1 MIEEPCLSSATLPA
15 DVSVVD
21 VVLPHEVSAVADA
34 RRRLGVYLKRYR
46 VARHASDD
54 AQLVL
59 SELLSNAIRYA
70 PPLPGGEVR
79 AAWWIDKA
87 GIHVEVTDGRGDTE
101 PVRISDPHPESIGG
115 RGLAIVD
122 VLTSTWDVRTAATH
136 RTVHATVPN

>member
-1 MIEEPCLSSATLPA
+1 LSSATLPA

-21 VVLPHEVSAVADA
+21 VVLPHDVSAVADS
-34 RRRLGVYLKRYR
+34 RRRLAAYLKRYR
-46 VARHASDD
+46 VAVTASDD

-70 PPLPGGEVR
+70 PPLPAGEVR

-101 PVRISDPHPESIGG
+101 PQRISDTHPESIGG

-122 VLTSTWDVRTAATH
+122 ILTSTWGVRTAATH
-136 RTVHATVPN
+136 RTVHAIIPN

>member
-1 MIEEPCLSSATLPA
+1 LPSATLPA
-15 DVSVVD
+15 DVSIVD

-34 RRRLGVYLKRYR
+34 RRRLAAYLERYR
-46 VARHASDD
+46 VAETPCDD

-70 PPLPGGEVR
+70 PALPAGEVR

-101 PVRISDPHPESIGG
+101 PQQISDAHPESIGG
-115 RGLAIVD
+115 RGLRIVD
-122 VLTSTWDVRTAATH
+122 VLTSSWDVRTAANH
-136 RTVHATVPN
+136 RTVHAIIPN

>member
-1 MIEEPCLSSATLPA
+1 MSSATLPA

-34 RRRLGVYLKRYR
+34 RRRLAGYLKRHR
-46 VARHASDD
+46 VADNARDD

-79 AAWWIDKA
+79 ATWWVDKA
-87 GIHVEVTDGRGDTE
+87 GIHLEVVDGRGDTE
-101 PVRISDPHPESIGG
+101 PQRITDAHPESVGG

-122 VLTSTWDVRTAATH
+122 MLTSEWGVRTADTR
-136 RTVHATVPN
+136 RTVHAIVPR

>member
-1 MIEEPCLSSATLPA
+1 MSSATLPA
-15 DVSVVD
+15 DVSIVD

-34 RRRLGVYLKRYR
+34 RRRLAAYLERYR
-46 VARHASDD
+46 VTETACDD

-70 PPLPGGEVR
+70 PPLPPGEVR

-101 PVRISDPHPESIGG
+101 PQRINDTHPESIGG

-122 VLTSTWDVRTAATH
+122 VLTSSWDVRTAAKH
-136 RTVHATVPN
+136 RTVHAIIPN

>member
-1 MIEEPCLSSATLPA
+1 MSSATLPA

-21 VVLPHEVSAVADA
+21 VVLPHDVSAVADS
-34 RRRLGVYLKRYR
+34 RRRLAAYLKRYQ
-46 VARHASDD
+46 VAVTASDD

-70 PPLPGGEVR
+70 PPLPAGEVR

-101 PVRISDPHPESIGG
+101 PQRINDTHPESIGG

-122 VLTSTWDVRTAATH
+122 ILTSTWDVRTAATH
-136 RTVHATVPN
+136 RTVHAIIPN

>member
-1 MIEEPCLSSATLPA
+1 LSSATLPA

-34 RRRLGVYLKRYR
+34 RRRLAAYLQRCR
-46 VARHASDD
+46 VAETAADD

-70 PPLPGGEVR
+70 PPLPAGEVR
-79 AAWWIDKA
+79 AAWWIDKS
-87 GIHVEVTDGRGDTE
+87 GIHVEVTDGRGETE
-101 PVRISDPHPESIGG
+101 PQRISDTHPESIGG

-122 VLTSTWDVRTAATH
+122 MLTSTWDVRTASAH
-136 RTVHATVPN
+136 RTVHAIIPS

>member
-1 MIEEPCLSSATLPA
+1 MSSATLPA

-34 RRRLGVYLKRYR
+34 RRRLAGYLM
-46 VARHASDD
+46 RHRITEHACDD

-87 GIHVEVTDGRGDTE
+87 GIHLEVVDGCGETE
-101 PVRISDPHPESIGG
+101 PQRITDAHPESIGG

-122 VLTSTWDVRTAATH
+122 MLTAEWGVRTTAGR
-136 RTVHATVPN
+136 RTVYALVPR

>member
-1 MIEEPCLSSATLPA
+1 
-15 DVSVVD
+15 VSIVD

-34 RRRLGVYLKRYR
+34 RRRLAAYLKRYR
-46 VARHASDD
+46 VADAACDD

-70 PPLPGGEVR
+70 PALPAGEVR

-87 GIHVEVTDGRGDTE
+87 GIHVEVTDGCGDTE
-101 PVRISDPHPESIGG
+101 PQRIDDTHPESIGG

-122 VLTSTWDVRTAATH
+122 ILTSHWDVRTAVTH
-136 RTVHATVPN
+136 RTVHAVVPS

>member
-1 MIEEPCLSSATLPA
+1 MSSATLPA

-34 RRRLGVYLKRYR
+34 RRRLAAYLKRYR
-46 VARHASDD
+46 VAETACDD

-70 PPLPGGEVR
+70 PPLPAGEVR
-79 AAWWIDKA
+79 AAWWIDRA

-101 PVRISDPHPESIGG
+101 PKRISDPHPESVGG

-122 VLTSTWDVRTAATH
+122 ILTSSWDVRTAARH
-136 RTVHATVPN
+136 RTVHAIVPS

>member
-1 MIEEPCLSSATLPA
+1 MSI
-15 DVSVVD
+15 VD

-34 RRRLGVYLKRYR
+34 RRRLTAYLKRYR
-46 VARHASDD
+46 VADAACDD

-70 PPLPGGEVR
+70 PALPAGEVR

-87 GIHVEVTDGRGDTE
+87 GIHVEVTDGRGETE
-101 PVRISDPHPESIGG
+101 PQRIDDTHPESIGG

-122 VLTSTWDVRTAATH
+122 VLTSHWDVRTAATH
-136 RTVHATVPN
+136 RTVHAIVPN

>member
-1 MIEEPCLSSATLPA
+1 MSSATLPA

-34 RRRLGVYLKRYR
+34 RRRLAGYLKRHR
-46 VARHASDD
+46 VTENACDD

-70 PPLPGGEVR
+70 PALPAGEVR
-79 AAWWIDKA
+79 AAWWVDMA
-87 GIHVEVTDGRGDTE
+87 GIHLEVTDGRGETE
-101 PVRISDPHPESIGG
+101 PRRITDPHPESIGG

-122 VLTSTWDVRTAATH
+122 VLTSDWGVRDAKSR
-136 RTVHATVPN
+136 RTVYAVVPR

>member
-1 MIEEPCLSSATLPA
+1 MSSATLPA

-34 RRRLGVYLKRYR
+34 RRRLAAYLKRFR
-46 VARHASDD
+46 AAENASDD

-70 PPLPGGEVR
+70 PPLPAGEVR

-87 GIHVEVTDGRGDTE
+87 GIHVEVTDGCGETE
-101 PVRISDPHPESIGG
+101 PRRINDAHPESIGG

-136 RTVHATVPN
+136 RTVHAIIPS

>member
-1 MIEEPCLSSATLPA
+1 MSSATLPA

-34 RRRLGVYLKRYR
+34 RRRLGAYLKRHR
-46 VARHASDD
+46 VARNASDD

-70 PPLPGGEVR
+70 PPLPTGDVR

-101 PVRISDPHPESIGG
+101 PQRVTDPHPESIGG

-122 VLTSTWDVRTAATH
+122 VLTTGWDVRTARTH
-136 RTVHATVPN
+136 RTVHAIVPS

>member
-1 MIEEPCLSSATLPA
+1 MSSATLPA

-34 RRRLGVYLKRYR
+34 RRRLATYLKRYR
-46 VARHASDD
+46 VAGNACED
-54 AQLVL
+54 AKLVL
-59 SELLSNAIRYA
+59 TELLSNAIRYA
-70 PPLPGGEVR
+70 PPLPAGEVR

-101 PVRISDPHPESIGG
+101 PQRISDTHPESVGG

-122 VLTSTWDVRTAATH
+122 MLTTGWDVRTAAHH
-136 RTVHATVPN
+136 RTVHAVIPN

>member
-1 MIEEPCLSSATLPA
+1 MSSVTLPA
-15 DVSVVD
+15 DVSIVD

-34 RRRLGVYLKRYR
+34 RRRLGDYLKRYR
-46 VARHASDD
+46 VAATASDD

-70 PPLPGGEVR
+70 PPLPAGEVR

-87 GIHVEVTDGRGDTE
+87 GIHLEVTDGCGETE
-101 PVRISDPHPESIGG
+101 PQRISEAHPESVGG

-122 VLTSTWDVRTAATH
+122 VLTSSWRVRTADTH
-136 RTVHATVPN
+136 RTVHAIIPN

>member
-1 MIEEPCLSSATLPA
+1 MSSATLPA

-34 RRRLGVYLKRYR
+34 RRRLAAYLKRYR
-46 VARHASDD
+46 AADAACDD

-101 PVRISDPHPESIGG
+101 PQRIGDTHPESIGG

-122 VLTSTWDVRTAATH
+122 ILTSSWDVRSGAHH
-136 RTVHATVPN
+136 RTVHAVVPS

>member
-1 MIEEPCLSSATLPA
+1 LSSATLPA

-21 VVLPHEVSAVADA
+21 VVLPHDVSAVADS
-34 RRRLGVYLKRYR
+34 RRRLGAYLKRYR
-46 VARHASDD
+46 VADTASDD

-70 PPLPGGEVR
+70 PPLPAGEVR
-79 AAWWIDKA
+79 AAWWIDNA

-101 PVRISDPHPESIGG
+101 PRRINDTHPESIGG

-122 VLTSTWDVRTAATH
+122 ILTSTWDVRTAATH
-136 RTVHATVPN
+136 RTVHAIIPS

>member
-1 MIEEPCLSSATLPA
+1 LSSATLPA

-34 RRRLGVYLKRYR
+34 RRRLAGYLKRYR
-46 VARHASDD
+46 VAGNACDD

-70 PPLPGGEVR
+70 PALPAGEVR
-79 AAWWIDKA
+79 VTWWIDKA
-87 GIHVEVTDGRGDTE
+87 GIHLEVTDGCGETE
-101 PVRISDPHPESIGG
+101 PHRVSDPHPESIGG

-122 VLTSTWDVRTAATH
+122 VLTSDWGVRTAKAW
-136 RTVHATVPN
+136 RTVYAVVPS

>member
-1 MIEEPCLSSATLPA
+1 MSSATLPA

-21 VVLPHEVSAVADA
+21 VVLPHQVSAVADA
-34 RRRLGVYLKRYR
+34 RRRLAAYLKRHR
-46 VARHASDD
+46 ITETLCDD

-70 PPLPGGEVR
+70 PPLPAGEVR

-101 PVRISDPHPESIGG
+101 PQRISDTHPESVGG

-136 RTVHATVPN
+136 RTVHAIIPN

>member
-1 MIEEPCLSSATLPA
+1 
-15 DVSVVD
+15 VD
-21 VVLPHEVSAVADA
+21 VVLPHDVSAVADS
-34 RRRLGVYLKRYR
+34 RRRLGAYLKRYR
-46 VARHASDD
+46 VADTASDD

-70 PPLPGGEVR
+70 PPLPAGEVR

-101 PVRISDPHPESIGG
+101 PQRINDTHPESIGG

-122 VLTSTWDVRTAATH
+122 ILTSTWDVRTSANH
-136 RTVHATVPN
+136 RTVHAIIPS

>member
-1 MIEEPCLSSATLPA
+1 MSSATLPA

-34 RRRLGVYLKRYR
+34 RRRLAGYLKRHR
-46 VARHASDD
+46 VAEHACDD

-79 AAWWIDKA
+79 AAWWVDKA
-87 GIHVEVTDGRGDTE
+87 GIHIEVVDGCGETE
-101 PVRISDPHPESIGG
+101 PQRITEAHPESIGG

-122 VLTSTWDVRTAATH
+122 MLTADWGVRTADH
-136 RTVHATVPN
+136 RRTVYALVPR

>member
-1 MIEEPCLSSATLPA
+1 LSSATLPA
-15 DVSVVD
+15 DVSIVD

-34 RRRLGVYLKRYR
+34 RRRLAAYLKRYR
-46 VARHASDD
+46 VADTASDD

-70 PPLPGGEVR
+70 PALPTGEVR

-87 GIHVEVTDGRGDTE
+87 GIHVEVTDGCGETE
-101 PVRISDPHPESIGG
+101 PHRIDDTHPESIGG

-122 VLTSTWDVRTAATH
+122 ILTSHWDVRTALTH
-136 RTVHATVPN
+136 RTVHAVVPS

>member
-1 MIEEPCLSSATLPA
+1 LSSATLPA

-34 RRRLGVYLKRYR
+34 RRRLAAYLKRYR
-46 VARHASDD
+46 VTEAACDD

-70 PPLPGGEVR
+70 PPLPAGEVR
-79 AAWWIDKA
+79 AAWWIDRA

-101 PVRISDPHPESIGG
+101 PQRISDPHPESIGG

-122 VLTSTWDVRTAATH
+122 VLTTGWDVRTANSH
-136 RTVHATVPN
+136 RTVHAVIPS

>member
-1 MIEEPCLSSATLPA
+1 LSSATLPA

-21 VVLPHEVSAVADA
+21 VVRPGEVAAVADA
-34 RRRLGVYLKRYR
+34 RRRLGAYLTRYR
-46 VARHASDD
+46 VARTASDD

-70 PPLPGGEVR
+70 PPLPAGEVR

-101 PVRISDPHPESIGG
+101 PQRINDTHPESIGG

-122 VLTSTWDVRTAATH
+122 VLTSGWDVRTAAAH
-136 RTVHATVPN
+136 RTVHAVIPN

>member
-1 MIEEPCLSSATLPA
+1 MSSATLPA

-21 VVLPHEVSAVADA
+21 VVLPHDVSAVADS
-34 RRRLGVYLKRYR
+34 RRRLGAYLKRYR
-46 VARHASDD
+46 VADTASDD

-70 PPLPGGEVR
+70 PPLPAGEVR

-101 PVRISDPHPESIGG
+101 PQRINDTHPESIGG

-122 VLTSTWDVRTAATH
+122 ILTSTWDVRTAATH
-136 RTVHATVPN
+136 RTVHAIIPS

>member
-1 MIEEPCLSSATLPA
+1 LSSATLPA

-34 RRRLGVYLKRYR
+34 RRRLAAYLKRYR
-46 VARHASDD
+46 VVETASDD

-70 PPLPGGEVR
+70 PPLPAGEVR
-79 AAWWIDKA
+79 AAWWIDRA
-87 GIHVEVTDGRGDTE
+87 GIHVEVTDGCGETE
-101 PVRISDPHPESIGG
+101 PQRITDAHPESIGG

-122 VLTSTWDVRTAATH
+122 VLTSMWDVRTADTH
-136 RTVHATVPN
+136 RTVHAVIPN

>member
-1 MIEEPCLSSATLPA
+1 LSSATLPA

-21 VVLPHEVSAVADA
+21 VVLPHDVSAVADS
-34 RRRLGVYLKRYR
+34 RRRLGAYLKRYR
-46 VARHASDD
+46 VADTASDD

-70 PPLPGGEVR
+70 PPLPAGEVR

-101 PVRISDPHPESIGG
+101 PQRINDTHPESIGG

-122 VLTSTWDVRTAATH
+122 ILTSTWDVRTAATH
-136 RTVHATVPN
+136 RTVHAIIPS

>member
-1 MIEEPCLSSATLPA
+1 MSSATLPA

-21 VVLPHEVSAVADA
+21 VVLPHDVSAVADS
-34 RRRLGVYLKRYR
+34 RRRLAAYLKRYQ
-46 VARHASDD
+46 VAETASDD

-70 PPLPGGEVR
+70 PPLPAGEVR

-101 PVRISDPHPESIGG
+101 PQRISDTHPESIGG

-122 VLTSTWDVRTAATH
+122 ILTSTWDVRTAAKH
-136 RTVHATVPN
+136 RTVHAIIPN

>member
-1 MIEEPCLSSATLPA
+1 MSI
-15 DVSVVD
+15 VD

-34 RRRLGVYLKRYR
+34 RRRLAAYLKRYR
-46 VARHASDD
+46 VADAACDD

-70 PPLPGGEVR
+70 PALPAGEVR

-87 GIHVEVTDGRGDTE
+87 GIHVEVTDGCGDTE
-101 PVRISDPHPESIGG
+101 PQRIDDTHPESIGG

-122 VLTSTWDVRTAATH
+122 ILTSHWDVRTAVTH
-136 RTVHATVPN
+136 RTVHAVVPS

>member
-1 MIEEPCLSSATLPA
+1 MSSATVPA

-34 RRRLGVYLKRYR
+34 RRRLGAYLKRYR
-46 VARHASDD
+46 VTDTASDD

-70 PPLPGGEVR
+70 PPLPAGEVR

-87 GIHVEVTDGRGDTE
+87 GIHVEVTDGRGETE
-101 PVRISDPHPESIGG
+101 PQRISDTHPESIGG

-122 VLTSTWDVRTAATH
+122 VLTSGWGVRTADH
-136 RTVHATVPN
+136 QRTVHAVIPS